1 MSITKKIIHFFSRR
15 ETGIIKNNEAAK
27 TIQSHSEL
35 NHKLRRCIKEPIPEI
50 FDVWKLMCNAVN
62 AHLSGDTARA
72 DFLFR
77 QANSQTVWE
86 WLNSSWTGVAKNV
99 VIWKPA
105 GDSHP
110 VGHALRDPDRNISK
124 AVRSLV
130 LARDGYKCRYC
141 GLPVIDAR
149 IRKQAHLLYP
159 DAVPWDSRDNKSQH
173 AGFQCLWLQYDH
185 VEPHSHGGRSDPD
198 NVVIACA
205 SCNFGKDRFTLRQLR
220 LIDPR
225 DTPPV
230 SSQYNGLENFAPE
243 KTKFHRPLTSKQSS
257 PGKMQTFF
265 FPDAWIKGGYVYT
278 PPIAGIKR
286 WFKIGDTLIATAE
299 TRDGNPGC
307 IVRCHRNVVARRGI
321 DPDAFLDTHAL

>member
-1 MSITKKIIHFFSRR
+1 MSIAKKIIHFFTRKEPR
-15 ETGIIKNNEAAK
+15 IINNNGATGVID
-27 TIQSHSEL
+27 SHSKIDRE
-35 NHKLRRCIKEPIPEI
+35 LRRCIKEPIPEI
-50 FDVWKLMCNAVN
+50 FDVWNLMCNAVD
-62 AHLSGDTARA
+62 AHLSGETARA

-77 QANSQTVWE
+77 QANSQAVWE

-110 VGHALRDPDRNISK
+110 VDQELRDPDRKISK
-124 AVRSLV
+124 AVRSIV

-159 DAVPWDSRDNKSQH
+159 DAVPWDSRDNKNQH

-205 SCNFGKDRFTLRQLR
+205 SCNYGKDRFTLRQLR

-225 DTPPV
+225 DTPPA
-230 SSQYNGLENFAPE
+230 SSKYNGLENFASE
-243 KTKFHRPLTSKQSS
+243 KIKFCQPITSTPSNPRKV
-257 PGKMQTFF
+257 QTFF
-265 FPDAWIKGGYVYT
+265 FPGAWIKNGYVYT
-278 PPIAGIKR
+278 LPIDGLKR
-286 WFKIGDTLIATAE
+286 WFKISDTLVASVE
-299 TRDGNPGC
+299 TRDGTPGC
-307 IVRCHRNVVARRGI
+307 IVQCDRIVVARRGI
-321 DPDAFLDTHAL
+321 DPDAFLDANVH